1 MLGRP
6 RASADFVELAGSDT
20 ITGAKNRGNV
30 VAVLFMATRTVVCQG
45 MGGGKEKLLRHL
57 LSDEVWGV
65 GRLHLEGAVLSPQVN
80 RVGDAST
87 ASLVDLR

>member
-1 MLGRP
+1 MGRP